1 MAQSLLVQQLV
12 DVVND
17 LVLDF
22 GEQVQPRE
30 GSLRD
35 LRTGILAVKLAAGES
50 PSGILEIPHYVL
62 ALESSGVVRDGGLD
76 GEAAEGTNRERRGGI
91 AGKVLFYLINVG
103 LGVS

>member
-1 MAQSLLVQQLV
+1 M

-22 GEQVQPRE
+22 GEQVRLRE

-35 LRTGILAVKLAAGES
+35 LRTGILAVKLVAGGS
-50 PSGILEIPHYVL
+50 PSGILEIPHDAL
-62 ALESSGVVRDGGLD
+62 ALEWSSVVRDRGLD
-76 GEAAEGTNRERRGGI
+76 GEAAEGTNREGRGGF
-91 AGKVLFYLINVG
+91 AGKALFYLINVG